1 MIWSLVSSQLTNIRT
16 DMSTF
21 HLPVLPRENALGNFA
36 LCGSCY
42 SNVTMMVVDLPGD
55 DDAKKASLWNH
66 SSLKLCPV
74 RVWGRVVAAGWS
86 FSSGY
91 MGDPEKT
98 KARFR
103 KVPHSA
109 IKAAA
114 SSGKLETRA
123 AKPGEVFIEIYDT
136 GDSGRILPDGQ
147 LQLRGRDDGT
157 VKIRGFKVALGWV
170 KASVESCVG
179 VASVTIVPHKNPQTA
194 NTEHLVA
201 YVLPLVSEGQTA
213 SLAFAEAVLEEVSEL
228 LPEYAVPRF
237 VVAMS
242 DMPLRAGNNKVDL
255 KRLPAPTEAE
265 FCAALGTSNPVLDD
279 EVVETVE
286 VPGGGLLHAVL
297 KVWEAVLHE
306 ESANG
311 EKHVL
316 KEYENFFQVGGHS
329 LMAATLVSRL
339 KADLGLMQLT
349 VLDIFEHPTV
359 AGLVGHLQ
367 AQQRPAKAVQ
377 SKRRSKALA
386 DQFMGKVAV
395 VGLSGIFP
403 GDADSVDGFWD
414 ILKKGGDTLRTLTRD
429 ELKRK
434 ADAGSAA
441 ARAALLD
448 PDWVPVAQALRGAEH
463 FDCHF
468 WGIGKREVHL
478 IVLVSAVITSDTKP
492 N

>member
-1 MIWSLVSSQLTNIRT
+1 
-16 DMSTF
+16 MSTPH
-21 HLPVLPRENALGNFA
+21 HLTVTPREKALGNFA

-42 SNVTMMVVDLPGD
+42 SNVTVMIVDLPKD
-55 DDAKKASLWNH
+55 EDDAKKATLWNH
-66 SSLKLCPV
+66 SSVRLCPA
-74 RVWGRVVAAGWS
+74 RVWGRVIAAGWS

-109 IKAAA
+109 IKLAA
-114 SSGKLETRA
+114 SSGKINTRE
-123 AKPGEVFIEIYDT
+123 AKPGEVFIEVYDT
-136 GDSGRILPDGQ
+136 GDSGRLLPDGQ

-179 VASVTIVPHKNPQTA
+179 VASVTIVPHKNPKTA

-201 YVLPLVSEGQTA
+201 YVLPLVSEGQSA
-213 SLAFAEAVLEEVSEL
+213 SLAFAEAVLEEVTEL

-237 VVAMS
+237 VVALPE
-242 DMPLRAGNNKVDL
+242 MPLRAGNNKVDL
-255 KRLPAPTEAE
+255 KRLPAPTDAE
-265 FCAALGTSNPVLDD
+265 FCAALGTSNPVQEEDVLEMAD
-279 EVVETVE
+279 VS
-286 VPGGGLLHAVL
+286 GGGLSHAVL
-297 KVWEAVLHE
+297 KIWEAVLHE

-329 LMAATLVSRL
+329 LMAATLISRL

-377 SKRRSKALA
+377 SKWRSKALA
-386 DQFMGKVAV
+386 DQFAGKVAV
-395 VGLSGIFP
+395 VGMSGIFP
-403 GDADSVDGFWD
+403 GDADSVDGFWEV
-414 ILKKGGDTLRTLTRD
+414 LKKGGDTLRTLTRD
-429 ELKRK
+429 ELKHK
-434 ADAGSAA
+434 ADGGSAT
-441 ARAALLD
+441 ARAALSD

-468 WGIGKREVHL
+468 WGIGKREVCLH
-478 IVLVSAVITSDTKP
+478 IQV
-492 N
+492 

>member
-1 MIWSLVSSQLTNIRT
+1 
-16 DMSTF
+16 
-21 HLPVLPRENALGNFA
+21 
-36 LCGSCY
+36 
-42 SNVTMMVVDLPGD
+42 MMVVDPPKD
-55 DDAKKASLWNH
+55 DDDTKQATLWSD
-66 SSLKLCPV
+66 SSLQLCPV

-86 FSSGY
+86 FASGY

-103 KVPHSA
+103 KVPYSA

-114 SSGKLETRA
+114 SSGKLETREA
-123 AKPGEVFIEIYDT
+123 QPGEVFIEVYDT

-170 KASVESCVG
+170 KASIESCVG
-179 VASVTIVPHKNPQTA
+179 VASATIVPHKNAQTA

-201 YVLPLVSEGQTA
+201 YVLPLVSEGQSA
-213 SLAFAEAVLEEVSEL
+213 SLAFAEAVLEEVTEL

-237 VVAMS
+237 VVALPE
-242 DMPLRAGNNKVDL
+242 MPLRAGNNKVDL
-255 KRLPAPTEAE
+255 KRLPVPTEAE
-265 FCAALGTSNPVLDD
+265 FCATLGTSDVIQDD
-279 EVVETVE
+279 GVVETVD

-297 KVWEAVLHE
+297 KLWESVLHE

-316 KEYENFFQVGGHS
+316 KEHDNFFQVGGHS

-339 KADLGLMQLT
+339 KSDLGLVQLT

-367 AQQRPAKAVQ
+367 AQQRPLKAVP
-377 SKRRSKALA
+377 SKRRSKPTA
-386 DQFMGKVAV
+386 DHFVGKVAV
-395 VGLSGIFP
+395 VGMSGIFP
-403 GDADSVDGFWD
+403 GDADSVDRFWEV
-414 ILKKGGDTLRTLTRD
+414 LKNGADTLRTLTRD

-434 ADAGSAA
+434 ADGGNAA
-441 ARAALLD
+441 ARAALSD
-448 PDWVPVAQALRGAEH
+448 PDWVPVAQALNGVEH

-468 WGIGKREVHL
+468 WGIGKREVRL
-478 IVLVSAVITSDTKP
+478 
-492 N
+492 